1 MSSIL
6 KKYVLGGNLEVFTGL
21 IFLLQ
26 FLSTLL
32 VPLHLGI
39 SGAGFLLCEGR
50 ENDSSQCLAYAIQD
64 RLLEVE

>member
-1 MSSIL
+1 MVSIF

-32 VPLHLGI
+32 VPLYLGI
-39 SGAGFLLCEGR
+39 SGAGSLLCECR
-50 ENDSSQCLAYAIQD
+50 EKDSSQCLAYAIQN
-64 RLLEVE
+64 RLLEVD